1 VPPRRSGWHDARR
14 MKILLTGAGGQI
26 GHDLIGALLA
36 QGHEVVSTDL
46 APRPPS
52 HAHAGGKWQRL
63 DVTDARATE
72 ELFAELRPELVFHL
86 AAILSARGEK
96 DPRLAYEVNQTG
108 TWNVL
113 EAARKAKVGRLV
125 FTSSIAVFGPPPSG
139 PLPDPT
145 PDDVAL
151 HPTTMYGVTKVS
163 GELLCEYY
171 RQKFGV
177 DCRGVR
183 FPGLISAAMPGGGSS
198 DYALFMYVDGV
209 RKGGYEAFARADTRI
224 PLMYMPDGVRALLE
238 IAMVDRERLSRAIY
252 NIAAFSPRA
261 DEIAAAVVREVHVPP
276 RRRAPGDPG
285 LVAEVARRLGRAAR
299 LGLAPPLRSR
309 RDDRRPDPAH
319 PAHAGARRDPVVA
332 LKEAPPCTRTP
343 GRSSPRSSPRSSA
356 PACGSTSARSRRR
369 RRPTSRPAASRSR
382 TSARTTTSA
391 CRATRA

>member
-1 VPPRRSGWHDARR
+1 

-26 GHDLIGALLA
+26 GHDLIGALIA

-63 DVTDARATE
+63 DVTDAAATE
-72 ELFAELRPELVFHL
+72 KLIGELQPELVFHL

-96 DPRLAYEVNQTG
+96 DPQLAYDVNQTG

-163 GELLCEYY
+163 GELLCSYY
-171 RQKFGV
+171 RERWGV

-198 DYALFMYVDGV
+198 DYALFMYVDAV

-238 IAMVDRERLSRAIY
+238 LAMVDRERLSRAIY

-261 DEIAAAVVREVHVPP
+261 DEIAASVNRVVPE
-276 RRRAPGDPG
+276 AKFTF
-285 LVAEVARRLGRAAR
+285 
-299 LGLAPPLRSR
+299 
-309 RDDRRPDPAH
+309 RPDNVRQAILDSWPKSLDDST
-319 PAHAGARRDPVVA
+319 ARRDWGWRHRYDLDAMTDDLVPRIRRMLELGA
-332 LKEAPPCTRTP
+332 IL
-343 GRSSPRSSPRSSA
+343 SSH
-356 PACGSTSARSRRR
+356 
-369 RRPTSRPAASRSR
+369 
-382 TSARTTTSA
+382 
-391 CRATRA
+391 